1 MEKRERNMY
10 GSQALE
16 HSGESATPG
25 TATNQDLP
33 AVAVQIVL
41 ADILED
47 PGRELVAW
55 VQTRFPNR
63 SREFYAEI
71 IKGARGIIDEV
82 IDGLQKPTRGE
93 ASPTLLDRLS
103 FSWQLL
109 RRADVRVRKTKK
121 ADIPPLSRF
130 EHADTTFR
138 SILSVPLLQPLLISL
153 VQRLRLG
160 SNAEY
165 LYHYSVFRWA
175 KEPTRLPNP
184 FGNISKNKNLE
195 VLRTLIWWCL
205 RARREKYVEVRPKE
219 PVRIEFAYVVEE
231 VVQDLKRWSGPE
243 IEEIE
248 DLTGEVEREL
258 NSWLS
263 YSRLEFGL
271 DEGAPD
277 DLDPELARA
286 FIKHNE
292 LTTKLRVVKPS
303 GGHSENDERTRQLEA
318 QVRQYA
324 QENRLLEERLRSIE
338 GATRTAPAG
347 PIDSDQLLASFTEIR
362 EVLKIIDT
370 KYAFDTLN
378 SVQLGEQTHLTF
390 RSFVTHLFYALRK
403 RGFVEYPKEEEFLLT
418 YESSGL
424 YDCDGFEVPPSGSLN
439 VKVTK
444 KGWAF
449 DVRGKW
455 LPVRRARV
463 TPVHPRDSQGS
474 AE

>member
-1 MEKRERNMY
+1 MEGRERNGY
-10 GSQALE
+10 KSPAVE
-16 HSGESATPG
+16 HSGGLATPG
-25 TATNQDLP
+25 SPTDQELP
-33 AVAVQIVL
+33 AVAVQVVL

-47 PGRELVAW
+47 PSRDLVAW
-55 VQTRFPNR
+55 VQKRFPNR
-63 SREFYAEI
+63 NGSFYAPI
-71 IKGARGIIDEV
+71 ISGARNIIDEV
-82 IDGLQKPTRGE
+82 IDGLQKPTKGE

-103 FSWQLL
+103 FSWRFLK
-109 RRADVRVRKTKK
+109 RADILVRKTKK
-121 ADIPPLSRF
+121 ADIPTLSRL
-130 EHADTTFR
+130 EHAATTFR
-138 SILSVPLLQPLLISL
+138 SILSVPLQQPLLMAL

-175 KEPTRLPNP
+175 KEPSQLPNP
-184 FGNISKNKNLE
+184 FGNIGKNKNLE

-205 RARREKYVEVRPKE
+205 RARREEYVEVRPKE
-219 PVRIEFAYVVEE
+219 PVRVEFAYVVEE

-258 NSWLS
+258 NRWLS

-271 DEGAPD
+271 DEEAADGP
-277 DLDPELARA
+277 DPELAKA

-292 LTTKLRVVKPS
+292 LKTKLRVHRP
-303 GGHSENDERTRQLEA
+303 GGRPENDERTRQLEA

-324 QENRLLEERLRSIE
+324 EENRLLEERVRSIE
-338 GATRTAPAG
+338 SSTRTTPPG
-347 PIDSDQLLASFTEIR
+347 PIDSDQLLSSFTELR
-362 EVLKIIDT
+362 EVLKIVDT

-378 SVQLGEQTHLTF
+378 SVQLGEQTHLTL

-403 RGFVEYPKEEEFLLT
+403 RGFAEYPKEEEFSLA

-424 YDCDGFEVPPSGSLN
+424 YDCDGFEVPPSESLD
-439 VKVTK
+439 VRVTR

-449 DVRGKW
+449 NIRGKW

-463 TPVHPRDSQGS
+463 TPVHPKDSQRS
-474 AE
+474 NE

>member
-1 MEKRERNMY
+1 LEKRERNVY
-10 GSQALE
+10 GTQALE
-16 HSGESATPG
+16 HAGRNAGPG
-25 TATNQDLP
+25 SATNQKLP

-55 VQTRFPNR
+55 VQTRFPSE

-82 IDGLQKPTRGE
+82 IDGLQKSTRGE

-109 RRADVRVRKTKK
+109 RRADVRIWKTKK
-121 ADIPPLSRF
+121 ADIPSLSRF
-130 EHADTTFR
+130 EHADAIFR
-138 SILSVPLLQPLLISL
+138 NILSVPLQQPLLTAL

-165 LYHYSVFRWA
+165 LYHYSIFRRGE
-175 KEPTRLPNP
+175 EPSRLPNP
-184 FGNISKNKNLE
+184 FGNISKNKNFE

-205 RARREKYVEVRPKE
+205 RARREKYVEVQPKE
-219 PVRIEFAYVVEE
+219 PVRIEFAYVIEE

-258 NSWLS
+258 NNWLS

-277 DLDPELARA
+277 GVDPELARA

-303 GGHSENDERTRQLEA
+303 GHSEHDERTKQLEA

-324 QENRLLEERLRSIE
+324 EENRLLEERLRSTE
-338 GATRTAPAG
+338 GVARTAPAG
-347 PIDSDQLLASFTEIR
+347 PIDSDQLLSSFTEIR
-362 EVLKIIDT
+362 EVLKIVDT

-378 SVQLGEQTHLTF
+378 SVQLGEQTHLTL

-403 RGFVEYPKEEEFLLT
+403 RGFAEYPKEEEFLLT

-424 YDCDGFEVPPSGSLN
+424 YDCDGFEVPPSGSLS
-439 VKVTK
+439 VKVTR

-449 DVRGKW
+449 NVRGKW

-463 TPVHPRDSQGS
+463 IPVRPKDSQRS
-474 AE
+474 SE